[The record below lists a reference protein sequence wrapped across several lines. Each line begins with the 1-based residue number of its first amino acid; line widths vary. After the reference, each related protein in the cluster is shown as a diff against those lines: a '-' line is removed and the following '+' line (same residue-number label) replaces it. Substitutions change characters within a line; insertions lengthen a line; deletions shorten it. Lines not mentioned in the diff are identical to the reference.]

1 MMASTTSTSSSS
13 GSLTNAN
20 TPHLGGSSTAPTEEQ
35 LSRMDEDMIEYLLFR
50 GFTKTITTF
59 EADRRDDRLKAFD
72 VDRLLAHIDALVR
85 TYDIQGLLKLWDFLD
100 RRLFSHLDVHHAR
113 ELHKMKV
120 ALLRYYVVYAIKS
133 DRRDKAIDFLANYT
147 LQASSSFPSSSS
159 SSSSPSSPPPSSS
172 SSSSVPHQLQAE
184 TDAAWRQW
192 FVLPHL
198 PDPARDP
205 QFHVFFSPSWADTF
219 RVSLRNVLTV
229 IFYSVPVPKLLTLRA
244 YEEGA
249 WQVKSELVRARQAVG
264 ERDRMMVTWQGG
276 MLKLT
281 QVVGRLVGAMQG
293 WREEGRHQQQL
304 QQLQQELGGARG
316 GRPGSRAGKK
326 EKTLFEEEEEGGGGR
341 GGRQAEEQ
349 QQQQQQQQQQHRWR
363 EAESAALQAVQ
374 EVTSALSSR
383 KRGGGGGGGG
393 EGGGGRNVEEA
404 LEALTAKTDA
414 WLGLLQGGS

>member
-1 MMASTTSTSSSS
+1 
-13 GSLTNAN
+13 
-20 TPHLGGSSTAPTEEQ
+20 
-35 LSRMDEDMIEYLLFR
+35 MDEDIVEYLLFR
-50 GFTKTITTF
+50 GFTKTIATF

-85 TYDIQGLLKLWDFLD
+85 MHNIQGLLRLWDFLD

-120 ALLRYYVVYAIKS
+120 ALLRYYLVYAIKS
-133 DRRDKAIDFLANYT
+133 DRRDKAIEFLANYT
-147 LQASSSFPSSSS
+147 LQASSFPSSSS
-159 SSSSPSSPPPSSS
+159 TASSSSHPP

-229 IFYSVPVPKLLTLRA
+229 IFYSVPVPKLLALRA

-281 QVVGRLVGAMQG
+281 QVVGKLVGAMQG

-304 QQLQQELGGARG
+304 QQLQQELGAG
-316 GRPGSRAGKK
+316 GGGSLGSRAGKK
-326 EKTLFEEEEEGGGGR
+326 EKALFEEEEEGGEGGR
-341 GGRQAEEQ
+341 EGGEEEEQ
-349 QQQQQQQQQQHRWR
+349 HQQQHQQQQHRWR

-374 EVTSALSSR
+374 EVTAALSSY
-383 KRGGGGGGGG
+383 KRGGGGGGG
-393 EGGGGRNVEEA
+393 GGGGRNVEEA

-414 WLGLLQGGS
+414 WLALLQGGSS